1 MYRNPPP
8 HPIVPATTTA
18 IAGGLAG
25 ILDLS

>member
-1 MYRNPPP
+1 MYRSPPP
-8 HPIVPATTTA
+8 HPFVPATTAA